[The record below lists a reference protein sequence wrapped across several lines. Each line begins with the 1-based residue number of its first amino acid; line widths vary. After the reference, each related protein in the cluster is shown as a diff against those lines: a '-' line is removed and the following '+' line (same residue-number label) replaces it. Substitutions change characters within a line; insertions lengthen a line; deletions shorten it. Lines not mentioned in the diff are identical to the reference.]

1 MAENINDKSCAQINI
16 NYNCRFEHEKT
27 LAVAAKAE
35 QLERK
40 FQVNIF
46 KRVQALEWQFLAT
59 LVALHFTPVSK

>member
-46 KRVQALEWQFLAT
+46 NRVQAFDTKLAAMT
-59 LVALHFTPVSK
+59 LFCW

>member
-46 KRVQALEWQFLAT
+46 KRVQALE
-59 LVALHFTPVSK
+59 